1 MQEIAKKIHFYA
13 LEPGYEHKANMSSYR
28 KPSSKFRSDGSF
40 FTFIFLEN
48 HSVMLMRI
56 LYLNFFVGGSTGSDE
71 WKDFKF
77 NSNLFNDSKLFWL
90 RMSFTTIELT

>member
-1 MQEIAKKIHFYA
+1 
-13 LEPGYEHKANMSSYR
+13 
-28 KPSSKFRSDGSF
+28 
-40 FTFIFLEN
+40 
-48 HSVMLMRI
+48 MLTRI

-90 RMSFTTIELT
+90 MMSFTAIELA